1 MKQQKNI
8 RWNEEKNALLK
19 KGRNVSFEV
28 IFSLIE
34 NDMIVDIR
42 QNPHYVNQRYYFF
55 DIEDYI
61 YCVPVVE
68 TEDEIF
74 LKTIFPSRKFT
85 KLLKRDKS

>member
-1 MKQQKNI
+1 MIKKTKAI
-8 RWNEEKNALLK
+8 RWNEEKNSALK
-19 KGRNVSFEV
+19 KERNISFEV

-34 NDMIVDIR
+34 DGLIADIR
-42 QNPHYVNQRYYFF
+42 DNPGYPSQNYYFF
-55 DIEDYI
+55 DIDDYI

-85 KLLKRDKS
+85 KQLKRD